1 MSEPDPKSAVVAFG
15 EAGPD
20 EALPFRVELWDQTRG
35 QRERVIGRA
44 ATMVLAQAIFE
55 AAQTDFA
62 GQRIT
67 LSRGERILMD
77 NQLGGGPAW

>member
-1 MSEPDPKSAVVAFG
+1 MSEPDPKSKVVPFG

-20 EALPFRVELWDQTRG
+20 QALPFRVELWDQTRAR
-35 QRERVIGRA
+35 RERVIGRA
-44 ATMVLAQAIFE
+44 ATMVLAQAIFA

-67 LSRGERILMD
+67 VSRGERILMD
-77 NQLGGGPAW
+77 TK